1 MKELIKMFYPDVE
14 RGTFPVENL
23 NTIPASAFFSCASTA
38 TGAPNASHDWI
49 GLQINN
55 EADENSAVQMAFSV
69 DSTDRYERKRT
80 AGAWSAW
87 VTTPAAQV
95 GVTDTANY
103 FTGTTVEAA
112 LAEVGAALA
121 LLATKVKEKT
131 DYGVL
136 SGLVTSAQGT
146 PDMTVSVSAGVVY
159 LADGTRLAPVAVAA
173 LAVAAADATNPRI
186 DLVYITPGGTV
197 TCLSGTAAAE
207 PAAPATPDGAL
218 ALAEIAVAAEATTVV
233 TGNITDKR
241 RTLATA

>member
-1 MKELIKMFYPDVE
+1 MLKLLQMFYPDVDQ
-14 RGTFPVENL
+14 GNFLVANL
-23 NTIPASAFFSCASTA
+23 NTLSASMPFSCASTA
-38 TGAPNASHDWI
+38 VGAPNTAHDWI
-49 GLQINN
+49 GYQITN
-55 EADENSAVQMAFSV
+55 EADAATAYQVAFST
-69 DSTDRYERKRT
+69 DSADRLERRKVGS
-80 AGAWSAW
+80 AWGAWALP
-87 VTTPAAQV
+87 PAAQA
-95 GVTDTANY
+95 GITDTGNY
-103 FTGTTVEAA
+103 FTGTTVEVA

-146 PDMTVSVSAGVVY
+146 PDMTVAVSAGVVY

-207 PAAPATPDGAL
+207 PAAPATPAGAL

-233 TGNITDKR
+233 TGNVTDKR